1 MTASEMSTVYRT
13 PPTQLVGMLLNGRY
27 ELTEFIRYEGT
38 IQVYRGWDSSLFRVV
53 QLRVL
58 PPTNSTEVASF
69 RSAIKAA
76 AELMFQHT
84 VMVYDAGAQSTA
96 EGRFWWAASEY
107 FEADLPAKLGASDVL
122 NLARQLASTMA
133 QAHAAKIVH
142 GKLSPHN
149 VLVAADLQLRIAG
162 FGEAESKSSTAAD
175 VLGFQTVL
183 RHWLARCPAPSPLR
197 RRLSQIADRCG
208 TGLLDFEA
216 IVRSLDVPLRRPP
229 RTALLPVIAAPAAGT
244 RATGTLPAL
253 ANAPKKRAQQRNS
266 AIAVPGFAIVI
277 LLGLIAA
284 VWGLSTLNSEP
295 AAALRIPSVYG
306 LSPDETK
313 TKLSTAGF
321 ELGGQ
326 RSEPSMSVPAGQ
338 ILSTDPASGQHADSG
353 SFVVLVL
360 SAGKP
365 KVTVPPAVGNS
376 AQKFSAK
383 LVALGLRVNVVEKD
397 GAGTAGTVLGVS
409 PAAGSSVEAESIIQV
424 SAASGYQAAP
434 SGLVGKASKDAVAAL
449 HAAGFT
455 AQIAKAPG
463 FGATPGTVLAIAPS
477 TRAAVNRHDEC
488 CRGSINTRHRRCELF

>member
-27 ELTEFIRYEGT
+27 ELTEFIRYEGS
-38 IQVYRGWDSSLFRVV
+38 IRLYRGWDSSLFRVV
-53 QLRVL
+53 QLSVL
-58 PPTNSTEVASF
+58 PPTNSAEVASF

-84 VMVYDAGAQSTA
+84 VMVYDAGAQSTV

-107 FEADLPAKLGASDVL
+107 FEADLPAKLTASDVL

-175 VLGFQTVL
+175 VVGFQTIL
-183 RHWLARCPAPSPLR
+183 RHWLARCPAASPLR
-197 RRLSQIADRCG
+197 RRLSQIAERCG

-229 RTALLPVIAAPAAGT
+229 RTAPLPVIAAPNTGT
-244 RATGTLPAL
+244 RVSANTPPAL

-295 AAALRIPSVYG
+295 AAALRIPNVYG
-306 LSPDETK
+306 LSPDEAK
-313 TKLSTAGF
+313 TKLNTAGF

-326 RSEPSMSVPAGQ
+326 RSEPSTSLPAGQ
-338 ILSTDPASGQHADSG
+338 ILSTDPASGQRADSG

-397 GAGTAGTVLGVS
+397 GVGTAGTVLGVS

-424 SAASGYQAAP
+424 SAASGYQTVP

-463 FGATPGTVLAIAPS
+463 FGAAPGTVLAIAPS
-477 TRAAVNRHDEC
+477 TRAAVKGIVTMSVAADQ
-488 CRGSINTRHRRCELF
+488 